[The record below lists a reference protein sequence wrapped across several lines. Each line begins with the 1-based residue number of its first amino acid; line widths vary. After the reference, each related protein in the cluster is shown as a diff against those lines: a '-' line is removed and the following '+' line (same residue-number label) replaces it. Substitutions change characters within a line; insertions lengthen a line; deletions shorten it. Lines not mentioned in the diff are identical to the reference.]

1 MCVCLH
7 DNKMCLQWL
16 ASLFIWN
23 MGCFSLENRDA
34 LTIKNIKRD
43 FLNTL
48 LQTCGIKSGTKVTVH
63 VHSVALAK
71 LSVPWIS
78 RKETWLRCNVP
89 SFLLCFLPVV
99 FGVFVD
105 IKRDTRRQEMSFTR
119 ISFWHGSDPR
129 PHYLVTTTGKPLIT
143 FQEIFKPCLKC
154 TLVLCLCFFYWKGPS
169 FSRCLYHWQPTSTFP
184 IFFFHGQLALV
195 CTCAK
200 VTF

>member
-7 DNKMCLQWL
+7 DNKTCLQWL
-16 ASLFIWN
+16 AFLFIWN
-23 MGCFSLENRDA
+23 MGYFSLENREA

-43 FLNTL
+43 FLDTL
-48 LQTCGIKSGTKVTVH
+48 LQTCGITSGTMVT

-71 LSVPWIS
+71 LLVPWIS
-78 RKETWLRCNVP
+78 RKETWLSCNVP

-105 IKRDTRRQEMSFTR
+105 IKWDARRQKMSFTG

-129 PHYLVTTTGKPLIT
+129 PHHLVTTTGKPLIP
-143 FQEIFKPCLKC
+143 FQEIVKPCLKC

-169 FSRCLYHWQPTSTFP
+169 FSHCLDCWQPTSTFS
-184 IFFFHGQLALV
+184 FFFFSWPV
-195 CTCAK
+195 STCL
-200 VTF
+200 FMCQSDFLF